1 MNMLK
6 YDSECVSSSTNGCI
20 MESDKKIR
28 NELLLANLPVST
40 SLSHYLL
47 LFAVSPPL
55 TDLHAFSNRSCI
67 RYKPIKENGSVA
79 IMVKTYL

>member
-28 NELLLANLPVST
+28 NELQV
-40 SLSHYLL
+40 L
-47 LFAVSPPL
+47 LFATS
-55 TDLHAFSNRSCI
+55 
-67 RYKPIKENGSVA
+67 
-79 IMVKTYL
+79 